1 MDNNYNQDNGYN
13 SNSNGTYNPNN
24 GNYYQGN
31 GYNPNNGGYNNPYMA
46 PNQGSPY
53 GQPQKPEKGCGFGI
67 AALIIGILSMTLC
80 CVGGS
85 LFGIIGIILG
95 IVALCR
101 KESKYGLAIGGI
113 VTSIF
118 GVLIGI
124 YMLMCVIFAGL
135 AYDEIKDMDEREL
148 EQWLEERLEEIEN
161 GNFDGFDGTAGTT
174 SENPFEDHSFQCGDS
189 SAVYFYDDG
198 SYLWYQ
204 DDSDHNDNYYSGTY
218 DVYMGSAAQKYI
230 TEDLADLGVTEQEL
244 EDYYERNSDS
254 DFYTKENLCCLI
266 LHNEYFVGEDSS
278 EFEPHD
284 TYYMGYMDDGYY
296 DAANMQSG
304 NYAAFVQLD

>member
-113 VTSIF
+113 VTSVF

-189 SAVYFYDDG
+189 SAIYFYDDG

-266 LHNEYFVGEDSS
+266 LHNEYLVG
-278 EFEPHD
+278 
-284 TYYMGYMDDGYY
+284 
-296 DAANMQSG
+296 
-304 NYAAFVQLD
+304 

>member
-1 MDNNYNQDNGYN
+1 
-13 SNSNGTYNPNN
+13 
-24 GNYYQGN
+24 
-31 GYNPNNGGYNNPYMA
+31 
-46 PNQGSPY
+46 
-53 GQPQKPEKGCGFGI
+53 
-67 AALIIGILSMTLC
+67 
-80 CVGGS
+80 
-85 LFGIIGIILG
+85 
-95 IVALCR
+95 
-101 KESKYGLAIGGI
+101 
-113 VTSIF
+113 
-118 GVLIGI
+118 
-124 YMLMCVIFAGL
+124 
-135 AYDEIKDMDEREL
+135 MDEREL

-189 SAVYFYDDG
+189 SAIYFYDDG

>member
-1 MDNNYNQDNGYN
+1 
-13 SNSNGTYNPNN
+13 
-24 GNYYQGN
+24 
-31 GYNPNNGGYNNPYMA
+31 
-46 PNQGSPY
+46 
-53 GQPQKPEKGCGFGI
+53 
-67 AALIIGILSMTLC
+67 MTLC

-113 VTSIF
+113 VTSVF

-189 SAVYFYDDG
+189 SAVYFYDESKYELENNEG
-198 SYLWYQ
+198 L
-204 DDSDHNDNYYSGTY
+204 
-218 DVYMGSAAQKYI
+218 KYI
-230 TEDLADLGVTEQEL
+230 MSPPLRSTENCESM
-244 EDYYERNSDS
+244 RNVV
-254 DFYTKENLCCLI
+254 K
-266 LHNEYFVGEDSS
+266 
-278 EFEPHD
+278 
-284 TYYMGYMDDGYY
+284 
-296 DAANMQSG
+296 
-304 NYAAFVQLD
+304 